1 MSAPSSENHDRNP
14 LRKVNK
20 AERDEY
26 QTNGVVCLRDMFNED
41 WIIRLK
47 DAFELA
53 METPG
58 PHSEEYTPE
67 GNSGRF
73 FTDLNMWQRLDPF
86 REFVFESPAA
96 KIAKQIMGSERVNFF
111 YDQMFIKYQQT
122 RESTPWH
129 QDQPYWAVVGKE
141 VCSVWLPLDPIT
153 KDSSLNFILGS
164 HQWSAHNPHHFGDN
178 SPYEGTGLPELPDI
192 ENNLDHYEIVSW
204 SVDPGDCLVF
214 QGMIV
219 HGAYGNYSSEF
230 PRRALTTRWCG
241 DDARFFQ
248 REGEV
253 AIPTTDPGLKNGDL
267 LDCDL
272 FPRIDFD

>member
-20 AERDEY
+20 TERDEY
-26 QTNGVVCLRDMFNED
+26 QTNGVVCLKDMFNED

-53 METPG
+53 IETPG
-58 PHSEEYTPE
+58 PYSEEYTPE

-96 KIAKQIMGSERVNFF
+96 RIAKQIMGSERVNFF

-164 HQWSAHNPHHFGDN
+164 HQWSAHNPHHFGDD

-192 ENNLDHYEIVSW
+192 ENNLDHYEVVSW
-204 SVDPGDCLVF
+204 GVNPGDCLVF

-253 AIPTTDPGLKNGDL
+253 AIPTTDSGLKDGDL